1 MESYLDFLN
10 WTNFISLR
18 WWFLANI
25 FSISVLSFFSLLY
38 RFFSISTDNSNLYK
52 SFIRVVL
59 YFQFQWR
66 GLELNRYLDVWER
79 YPENWRIYFHLF
91 SSQEV
96 LNPPLTLHQWSSQS
110 NHRNILWTPPH
121 LQILSNLLTY
131 QIQTR
136 ISGRYLVR
144 HILTV
149 RFKGRS
155 YFSWIP
161 LMISMF
167 CSDKYIEVFLDGS
180 FLFFILNLLLAWFD
194 FIIKDWLM
202 TSPNTDL
209 IDI

>member
-10 WTNFISLR
+10 WTSLISLR

-66 GLELNRYLDVWER
+66 GLELNRYRGVWGQ

-91 SSQEV
+91 SSQEFSNHPYILLQR
-96 LNPPLTLHQWSSQS
+96 LNQS
-110 NHRNILWTPPH
+110 NRRNILWSPPCFH
-121 LQILSNLLTY
+121 KLSNLLTY

-136 ISGRYLVR
+136 ISGRYFVK
-144 HILTV
+144 HILIVLFTG
-149 RFKGRS
+149 KS
-155 YFSWIP
+155 YLSCIP
-161 LMISMF
+161 LMISIL
-167 CSDKYIEVFLDGS
+167 CSDK
-180 FLFFILNLLLAWFD
+180 
-194 FIIKDWLM
+194 
-202 TSPNTDL
+202 
-209 IDI
+209 

>member
-1 MESYLDFLN
+1 MNMWQKHRKWVILKYSIPSRRKRMESYLDFLN
-10 WTNFISLR
+10 WTSLISLR

-66 GLELNRYLDVWER
+66 GLELNRYRDVWER

-91 SSQEV
+91 SSQEFS
-96 LNPPLTLHQWSSQS
+96 NHPYILHQRLHQS
-110 NHRNILWTPPH
+110 NRRNILWSPLSFH
-121 LQILSNLLTY
+121 KLSNLLTN

-136 ISGRYLVR
+136 ISGRYFVK

-149 RFKGRS
+149 RFKLKLYLS
-155 YFSWIP
+155 LNP
-161 LMISMF
+161 LMVSMF
-167 CSDKYIEVFLDGS
+167 SS
-180 FLFFILNLLLAWFD
+180 
-194 FIIKDWLM
+194 
-202 TSPNTDL
+202 SR
-209 IDI
+209 